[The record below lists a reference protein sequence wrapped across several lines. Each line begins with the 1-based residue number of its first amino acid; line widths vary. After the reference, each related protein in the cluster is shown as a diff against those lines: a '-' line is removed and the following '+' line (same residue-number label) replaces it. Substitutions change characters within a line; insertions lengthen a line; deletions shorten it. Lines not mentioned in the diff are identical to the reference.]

1 MTDKGKPKIVAFVG
15 SPRKGGN
22 SELLTREVLKFA
34 EQEGAETELVWLA
47 EHDLKPCDACM
58 ACRKTKK
65 CKIDDD
71 GEKLFNKVME
81 ADGIVLATPVYFGS
95 CSPQTKIFI
104 DRMGYIAK
112 AIGTPLNNKVGSAIV
127 VARRAGVNF
136 TYAQLLFFFL
146 LSGMIVP
153 GVSYWTIAYG
163 KEKGEVLNDKEGVDT
178 AREMGKKIAWLTRLI
193 KKEGGATQQHG
204 MNR

>member
-1 MTDKGKPKIVAFVG
+1 MTANGKPKVTAFIG

-22 SELLTREVLKFA
+22 SELLTKELLKAA
-34 EQEGAETELVWLA
+34 EQEGAETEAIRLA
-47 EHDLKPCDACM
+47 EYDLKPCDACL

-71 GEKLFNKVME
+71 GEKLFKKVVE

-104 DRMGYIAK
+104 DRMGYLAK
-112 AIGTPLNNKVGSAIV
+112 ALGQPLNNKVGSALV
-127 VARRAGVNF
+127 VARRAGTNF

-163 KEKGEVLNDKEGVDT
+163 REKGEVLNDKEGVDT
-178 AREMGKKIAWLTRLI
+178 AHEMGKKITWLTKLI
-193 KKEGGATQQHG
+193 KSEASNLK
-204 MNR
+204 

>member
-1 MTDKGKPKIVAFVG
+1 VKSYLADNVKPKIVAFIG

-22 SELLTREVLKFA
+22 SELLTKEVLKIA
-34 EQEGAETELVWLA
+34 EQEGAETELVRLA
-47 EHDLKPCDACM
+47 EYDLKPCDACM
-58 ACRKTKK
+58 TCRKTKK
-65 CKIDDD
+65 CKINDD
-71 GEKLFNKVME
+71 GEKLFKKVME
-81 ADGIVLATPVYFGS
+81 ADGVVLATPVYFGS

-127 VARRAGVNF
+127 VARRAGANF

-146 LSGMIVP
+146 ISGMIVP

-163 KEKGEVLNDKEGVDT
+163 RKKREVMNDEEGVDT
-178 AREMGKKIAWLTRLI
+178 ARELGKKLAWLTKLLRS
-193 KKEGGATQQHG
+193 EAPS
-204 MNR
+204 

>member
-1 MTDKGKPKIVAFVG
+1 MASKEKPKIVAFVG

-22 SELLTREVLKFA
+22 SELLTKELMDVANR
-34 EQEGAETELVWLA
+34 EGAETEIIRLA
-47 EHDLKPCDACM
+47 EYDLKPCDACL

-65 CKIDDD
+65 CKINDD

-95 CSPQTKIFI
+95 CSPQMKIFI
-104 DRMGYIAK
+104 DRIGYIAK
-112 AIGTPLNNKVGSAIV
+112 ALEMPLNNKVGSALV

-146 LSGMIVP
+146 ISGMIVP
-153 GVSYWTIAYG
+153 GVSYWTVAYG
-163 KEKGEVLNDKEGVDT
+163 KEKGKVLNDKEGVDT
-178 AREMGKKIAWLTRLI
+178 AREMGKKIVWLTKLI
-193 KKEGGATQQHG
+193 KREGTSA
-204 MNR
+204 

>member
-1 MTDKGKPKIVAFVG
+1 MTANGKPKITAFIG

-22 SELLTREVLKFA
+22 SELLTKELLKAA
-34 EQEGAETELVWLA
+34 EQEGAETEAIRLA
-47 EHDLKPCDACM
+47 EYDLKPCDACL

-95 CSPQTKIFI
+95 CSPQTKIFV
-104 DRMGYIAK
+104 DRIGYLAK
-112 AIGTPLNNKVGSAIV
+112 ALGQPLNNKVGGALV
-127 VARRAGVNF
+127 VARRAGANF

-163 KEKGEVLNDKEGVDT
+163 REKGEVLNDKEGVET
-178 AREMGKKIAWLTRLI
+178 AREMGKKIAWLTKLI
-193 KKEGGATQQHG
+193 MKGATD
-204 MNR
+204 

>member
-1 MTDKGKPKIVAFVG
+1 MAANRKPKVTAFIG

-22 SELLTREVLKFA
+22 SELLTKELLKAA
-34 EQEGAETELVWLA
+34 EQEGAETQAIRLDEY
-47 EHDLKPCDACM
+47 DLKPCDACL

-71 GEKLFNKVME
+71 GEKLFDKVME

-95 CSPQTKIFI
+95 CSPQTKIFV
-104 DRMGYIAK
+104 DRMGYLAK
-112 AIGTPLNNKVGSAIV
+112 ALGQPLNNKVGCALV
-127 VARRAGVNF
+127 VARRAGANF

-163 KEKGEVLNDKEGVDT
+163 REKGEVLNDKEGLET
-178 AREMGKKIAWLTRLI
+178 AREMGKKIAWLTKLI
-193 KKEGGATQQHG
+193 KNGAIA
-204 MNR
+204 

>member
-95 CSPQTKIFI
+95 CSPQMKIFI
-104 DRMGYIAK
+104 DRMGYVAK

-163 KEKGEVLNDKEGVDT
+163 REKGEVLNDKEGVDT
-178 AREMGKKIAWLTRLI
+178 ARELGKKLAWLTKLM
-193 KKEGGATQQHG
+193 KSEAAS
-204 MNR
+204 

>member
-1 MTDKGKPKIVAFVG
+1 MTANGKPKITAFIG

-22 SELLTREVLKFA
+22 SELLTKELLKAA
-34 EQEGAETELVWLA
+34 EQEGAETEAIRLA
-47 EHDLKPCDACM
+47 EYDLKPCDACL

-95 CSPQTKIFI
+95 CSSQTKIFV
-104 DRMGYIAK
+104 DRMGYLAK
-112 AIGTPLNNKVGSAIV
+112 ALGQPLNNKVGSALV
-127 VARRAGVNF
+127 VARRAGANF

-163 KEKGEVLNDKEGVDT
+163 REKGEVLNDKEGVET
-178 AREMGKKIAWLTRLI
+178 SREMGKKIAWLTKLI
-193 KKEGGATQQHG
+193 KKGATA
-204 MNR
+204 